1 VRSAWDG
8 VRVRRLDVP
17 KADLAFGETITL
29 QLAVAL
35 NGLAASDVV
44 VEVIMGRPFGSL
56 QLQSSARY
64 ELEWEGVKNE
74 AGEDLFSLQLSP
86 ELCGRL
92 EYRIRVYPC
101 HELLTH
107 SFETGQMIWL

>member
-1 VRSAWDG
+1 
-8 VRVRRLDVP
+8 
-17 KADLAFGETITL
+17 
-29 QLAVAL
+29 
-35 NGLAASDVV
+35 
-44 VEVIMGRPFGSL
+44 MGRPFGSL